1 MIKNLK
7 DNQDWLTKIVCSLSY
22 EVGDEMCQ
30 LEQAQTVEGGPE
42 AEQNCGHLSQE
53 APPITTQQV
62 QCLVD
67 SWGHMMHM
75 RNLIDLRH
83 SICLF
88 GSLVSLPFPSVPVW
102 LLIKYFFHQLF
113 ICLPQIVSSKLKV
126 ISKISTRWNRDR
138 GVFFF
143 FLLCFISTRHLL
155 CMRVRGSW
163 CDLTLPPHGDYSAN
177 PTCIPADDHDSPSAS
192 LPGRSHCS
200 ALFFPPT

>member
-1 MIKNLK
+1 MIKHLK

-22 EVGDEMCQ
+22 EVGDALCQ
-30 LEQAQTVEGGPE
+30 LGQAQTVEGGPE

-88 GSLVSLPFPSVPVW
+88 GSLASLPVPSAPVW
-102 LLIKYFFHQLF
+102 LLIKYFLHQLF
-113 ICLPQIVSSKLKV
+113 ICLPQFVSSKLKV

-138 GVFFF
+138 GGFFLFFF
-143 FLLCFISTRHLL
+143 TELHF
-155 CMRVRGSW
+155 
-163 CDLTLPPHGDYSAN
+163 YSASSLYESQRQLMWPN
-177 PTCIPADDHDSPSAS
+177 LATTWWLQCQPYLHSCWWPWQSISVSPW
-192 LPGRSHCS
+192 
-200 ALFFPPT
+200 